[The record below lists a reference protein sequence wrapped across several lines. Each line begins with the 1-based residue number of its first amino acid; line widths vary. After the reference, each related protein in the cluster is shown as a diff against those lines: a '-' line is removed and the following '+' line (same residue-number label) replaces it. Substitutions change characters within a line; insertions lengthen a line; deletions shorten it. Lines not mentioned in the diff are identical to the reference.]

1 MDAFWATRLPSSI
14 VIYCKRTFILREICH
29 NSQPS
34 RMRPPPHRLL
44 NLPPARWVTLSNTE
58 TCPLCHTWAGA
69 VLHYGEGKRRR
80 ENLERRSRGAERFH
94 PPLLNEGAS
103 AGETRRRRSRR
114 RRRSGLPTQILY
126 IRLKTFSDALKWG
139 EKSFVFLPSFFC
151 EKLRSKKLFIVF
163 SFCAD

>member
-34 RMRPPPHRLL
+34 RMRSPPPPHPYRLL

-103 AGETRRRRSRR
+103 AGETRRKRSRW
-114 RRRSGLPTQILY
+114 RRSGLPTQILY
-126 IRLKTFSDALKWG
+126 IQLKTFSDALKWG
-139 EKSFVFLPSFFC
+139 
-151 EKLRSKKLFIVF
+151 KKASF
-163 SFCAD
+163 SFHLSSVKS